1 MKNKLLDLLQNRQ
14 YAILTAENPNN
25 TPLSQDENLDLNF
38 QLIWDLCQA
47 DLDYIRVQGNYGG
60 DTLENSYLIFDIT
73 AEYALELCKKY
84 NQESVM
90 THEGLLF
97 QDGTLYPATGIIIS
111 DELTKNF
118 SIIKIDGVYIKFSIT
133 IDFKQGGFS
142 MKVQCENCET
152 VFDEDDI
159 LYKLEDITNL
169 ALRIEPG
176 DVVPYG
182 ECPECDSL
190 VYLLENYATEL
201 DLQDAARDTLDNV

>member
-1 MKNKLLDLLQNRQ
+1 MENKLLDLLQNQQ

-47 DLDYIRVQGNYGG
+47 DLDYIWVQGNYGG
-60 DTLENSYLIFDIT
+60 DTLENSYLISDIT
-73 AEYALELCKKY
+73 TERALELCKKY

-111 DELTKNF
+111 DELTENF

-133 IDFKQGGFS
+133 IDFK
-142 MKVQCENCET
+142 
-152 VFDEDDI
+152 
-159 LYKLEDITNL
+159 
-169 ALRIEPG
+169 
-176 DVVPYG
+176 
-182 ECPECDSL
+182 
-190 VYLLENYATEL
+190 
-201 DLQDAARDTLDNV
+201 